1 MLEFVSSVSLSA
13 PLPLIF
19 SIESI
24 KMPTAQQ
31 IAQVFQDY
39 VDAMTSGDVDKIVS
53 MYAPDAVV
61 EDPVGSPKVVGHAAI
76 RAFYADAA
84 PQVDHMILDGNPRIA
99 QNTGAAPMRCFPKE
113 PQGYC
118 VEIVDVM
125 VFNDA
130 GKITSMTAY
139 WGETNFRPA
148 N

>member
-1 MLEFVSSVSLSA
+1 
-13 PLPLIF
+13 
-19 SIESI
+19 
-24 KMPTAQQ
+24 MPTSQQ
-31 IAQVFQDY
+31 ISQVFQDY
-39 VDAMTSGDVDKIVS
+39 VDAMTSGDVEKIVS

-61 EDPVGSPKVVGHAAI
+61 EDPVGSAKVVGHDAI